1 MFEWMKNFVLELFNR
16 NETETIQLAAPVEQ
30 KQRQSSTSKITSIME
45 DLFGINPD
53 IPFEMLDIIEKLI
66 WTTPDLSQTV
76 KRTMQL
82 GNTGHTVSFEGLSD
96 LQSKAANEELEN
108 FSTQIFQPGAGMD
121 SLVNAMFIQLLTK
134 GAISIE
140 AVPSMMLDGI
150 EKVVFVPVKSV
161 RFKRKDGKLIPIQ
174 ISSVGEIE
182 LNMNQYMYIPL
193 LQKENNPYAIPPFIA
208 AIESVMMQKDSIS
221 NIKSII
227 NKFGLL
233 GFIFAQKKVPTNDG
247 KSHSEFQD
255 YLAKEL
261 AKFAESFRQNFKSG
275 AAVGY
280 DDVDLKHY
288 NISNDSRGASDLF
301 QLIEQQVASGIDI
314 DPALLGRTY
323 STTETYAGVVY
334 AAFLSSLNNMRRLIK
349 RSLEK
354 VYFLHLVMK
363 GYPVKKVRVTFNK
376 DRQLKPLDEANAEK
390 TKTETVILKLDAG
403 LIDPDTAAKELGYEK
418 ATGTPRK
425 SPQTPLSE
433 RGAYPLSEED
443 EKKKSF
449 TLIGAIDQSGCECGS
464 IHSLVKLGAI
474 TPDQAAIYQAIEDNF
489 AKTFF
494 ASYEDRVK
502 NLFASIDPKLSKED
516 FTKAILDGIEW
527 ELGEKFQ
534 SDYRA
539 SFAQALSDS
548 WDAGQSIVGN
558 GRDRSIPTAAIN
570 SEIQTFFATSMKI
583 DIGNQFR
590 YQVTP
595 LDNGFETRR
604 KQNEKLFTDAINQ
617 ALETGNPSKALKE
630 LETAFFGEL
639 PDGRT
644 AQGKEA
650 LAKIKELRDK
660 MDYTFRGQLY
670 RAQTFSQIQRMNAVG
685 ITTVEVVAI
694 LDQKTSEICRLMN
707 GRKFSVETLMSFV
720 TEFTSDDPTT
730 PAFWQ
735 KYKNPPQE
743 ALRDWGKLN
752 DKEVLSRIPNKLPP
766 YHVRCRT
773 TVVMANTIKEAS
785 TTQEAEKIAK
795 DAGLAQTVN
804 YQDVPVYVA
813 NEVNQTLFGL
823 KEKLGITYNEIKS
836 EDLGNSIMR
845 SSDSYLK
852 INNAFFSKPEM
863 NSIENVNAFISK
875 ISNKIVDGK
884 NYWNAETLKDLVN
897 HEFGHRLTLKK
908 YKELTNGRG
917 QYDRD
922 NIVSS
927 EFNTSAYSDTNAK
940 ERLAEIF
947 VLIQKGLI
955 TDRKFIDEFNKY
967 SEVRF

>member
-1 MFEWMKNFVLELFNR
+1 MFESIKNFVLEFFKG
-16 NETETIQLAAPVEQ
+16 NEKEEIQIKEVVQFGAPVEQ
-30 KQRQSSTSKITSIME
+30 KQRQSSTSQITSIME

-82 GNTGHTVSFEGLSD
+82 GNTGHTVFFEGLSD
-96 LQSKAANEELEN
+96 SQSKAANEELEN

-140 AVPSMMLDGI
+140 AVPNIMLDGI
-150 EKVVFVPVKSV
+150 EKVVFVPVKSI

-280 DDVDLKHY
+280 DDVELKHY

-418 ATGTPRK
+418 ATGTPKPKANGLQLTGFRLYEG
-425 SPQTPLSE
+425 S
-433 RGAYPLSEED
+433 
-443 EKKKSF
+443 EKKF
-449 TLIGAIDQSGCECGS
+449 DTLIGAIDQSGSCECGS

-548 WDAGQSIVGN
+548 WDAGQSVKGITS
-558 GRDRSIPTAAIN
+558 DIPKAAIN
-570 SEIQTFFATSMKI
+570 SEIQNFFATSMKI

-617 ALETGNPSKALKE
+617 ALETGNPSQALKD

-650 LAKIKELRDK
+650 LARIKELRDK
-660 MDYTFRGQLY
+660 IDYTFRGQLY
-670 RAQTFSQIQRMNAVG
+670 RAQSFSQIDRMHSVG
-685 ITTVEVVAI
+685 ILEIQIVAI
-694 LDQKTSEICRLMN
+694 IDQKTSAICRLMN
-707 GRKFSVETLMSFV
+707 GRKFSVATLRDFV

-730 PAFWQ
+730 PDFWK
-735 KYKNPPQE
+735 KYKTPPE
-743 ALRDWGKLN
+743 TALNEWSNLSDE
-752 DKEVLSRIPNKLPP
+752 DVLSRIPNKLYP
-766 YHVRCRT
+766 YHVKCRT
-773 TVVMANTIKEAS
+773 TGV
-785 TTQEAEKIAK
+785 
-795 DAGLAQTVN
+795 
-804 YQDVPVYVA
+804 
-813 NEVNQTLFGL
+813 
-823 KEKLGITYNEIKS
+823 
-836 EDLGNSIMR
+836 
-845 SSDSYLK
+845 
-852 INNAFFSKPEM
+852 
-863 NSIENVNAFISK
+863 ISK
-875 ISNKIVDGK
+875 K
-884 NYWNAETLKDLVN
+884 
-897 HEFGHRLTLKK
+897 
-908 YKELTNGRG
+908 
-917 QYDRD
+917 
-922 NIVSS
+922 
-927 EFNTSAYSDTNAK
+927 
-940 ERLAEIF
+940 
-947 VLIQKGLI
+947 
-955 TDRKFIDEFNKY
+955 
-967 SEVRF
+967 

>member
-1 MFEWMKNFVLELFNR
+1 MFERVKNFVLDFFNR
-16 NETETIQLAAPVEQ
+16 TETETIQLAAPVEQ
-30 KQRQSSTSKITSIME
+30 KQSSTSQITSIME

-96 LQSKAANEELEN
+96 SQSKSANEELEN

-174 ISSVGEIE
+174 MSSVGEIE

-261 AKFAESFRQNFKSG
+261 AKFADSFRQNFKSG

-354 VYFLHLVMK
+354 IYFLHLVMK

-418 ATGTPRK
+418 ATGTPK
-425 SPQTPLSE
+425 PKPQST
-433 RGAYPLSEED
+433 GFKED

-449 TLIGAIDQSGCECGS
+449 TLTGAIDQSGCECGS

-502 NLFASIDPKLSKED
+502 NLFASIDPNLSKED

-548 WDAGQSIVGN
+548 WDAGQTVKGITS
-558 GRDRSIPTAAIN
+558 DIPKAAIN
-570 SEIQTFFATSMKI
+570 SEIQNFFATSMKI

-590 YQVTP
+590 HQVTP
-595 LDNGFETRR
+595 LDNGFEGRR

-617 ALETGNPSKALKE
+617 ALETGNPSQALKE
-630 LETAFFGEL
+630 LETAFFGKL

-644 AQGKEA
+644 KEGKEA
-650 LAKIKELRDK
+650 LSKIKELRNK
-660 MDYTFRGQLY
+660 LDYTFRGQLY
-670 RAQTFSQIQRMNAVG
+670 RAQTFSQIQRINAVG
-685 ITTVEVVAI
+685 ITTVEVVAV

-707 GRKFSVETLMSFV
+707 GRKFSVETLMNFV

-743 ALRDWGKLN
+743 ALRDWSKLS

-795 DAGLAQTVN
+795 DAGLAQNVS

-813 NEVNQTLFGL
+813 NQVNQTLLDL
-823 KEKLGITYNEIKS
+823 KDKYKTNYEEITTKS
-836 EDLGNSIMR
+836 IRERNIETGKDDLPIMR
-845 SSDSYLK
+845 SNSARLTINSEFFKVLKTDSVER
-852 INNAFFSKPEM
+852 I
-863 NSIENVNAFISK
+863 NSILGRQNENGWMNAR
-875 ISNKIVDGK
+875 N
-884 NYWNAETLKDLVN
+884 LKELII
-897 HEFGHRLTLKK
+897 HEFGHKLTAKAIKAAQAKLGKK
-908 YKELTNGRG
+908 
-917 QYDRD
+917 
-922 NIVSS
+922 NIIPDK
-927 EFNTSAYSDTNAK
+927 FITSDYSVKTDGEK
-940 ERLAEIF
+940 LAEIF
-947 VLIQKGLI
+947 VLLNQGKL
-955 TDRKFIDEFNKY
+955 DNDFIEIFNQY
-967 SEVRF
+967 SEVRIK

>member
-30 KQRQSSTSKITSIME
+30 KQRQSSTSQITSIME

-96 LQSKAANEELEN
+96 AQSKAANEELEN

-174 ISSVGEIE
+174 MSSVGEIE

-261 AKFAESFRQNFKSG
+261 AKFADSFRQNFKSG

-301 QLIEQQVASGIDI
+301 TLIEQQVASGIDI

-418 ATGTPRK
+418 ATGTPK
-425 SPQTPLSE
+425 PKPQ
-433 RGAYPLSEED
+433 
-443 EKKKSF
+443 
-449 TLIGAIDQSGCECGS
+449 
-464 IHSLVKLGAI
+464 
-474 TPDQAAIYQAIEDNF
+474 
-489 AKTFF
+489 
-494 ASYEDRVK
+494 
-502 NLFASIDPKLSKED
+502 
-516 FTKAILDGIEW
+516 
-527 ELGEKFQ
+527 
-534 SDYRA
+534 
-539 SFAQALSDS
+539 
-548 WDAGQSIVGN
+548 
-558 GRDRSIPTAAIN
+558 
-570 SEIQTFFATSMKI
+570 
-583 DIGNQFR
+583 
-590 YQVTP
+590 
-595 LDNGFETRR
+595 
-604 KQNEKLFTDAINQ
+604 
-617 ALETGNPSKALKE
+617 
-630 LETAFFGEL
+630 
-639 PDGRT
+639 
-644 AQGKEA
+644 
-650 LAKIKELRDK
+650 
-660 MDYTFRGQLY
+660 
-670 RAQTFSQIQRMNAVG
+670 
-685 ITTVEVVAI
+685 
-694 LDQKTSEICRLMN
+694 
-707 GRKFSVETLMSFV
+707 
-720 TEFTSDDPTT
+720 
-730 PAFWQ
+730 
-735 KYKNPPQE
+735 
-743 ALRDWGKLN
+743 
-752 DKEVLSRIPNKLPP
+752 
-766 YHVRCRT
+766 
-773 TVVMANTIKEAS
+773 S
-785 TTQEAEKIAK
+785 T
-795 DAGLAQTVN
+795 
-804 YQDVPVYVA
+804 
-813 NEVNQTLFGL
+813 
-823 KEKLGITYNEIKS
+823 
-836 EDLGNSIMR
+836 
-845 SSDSYLK
+845 
-852 INNAFFSKPEM
+852 
-863 NSIENVNAFISK
+863 
-875 ISNKIVDGK
+875 
-884 NYWNAETLKDLVN
+884 
-897 HEFGHRLTLKK
+897 
-908 YKELTNGRG
+908 
-917 QYDRD
+917 
-922 NIVSS
+922 
-927 EFNTSAYSDTNAK
+927 
-940 ERLAEIF
+940 
-947 VLIQKGLI
+947 
-955 TDRKFIDEFNKY
+955 
-967 SEVRF
+967 